1 MIHVTCAI
9 LINEGKILV
18 TQRSERMSLPLKWE
32 FPGGKIEVNETP
44 EACLHR
50 EIKEELG
57 IEIRLTEKLLEHEY
71 HYDHL
76 SINLIPYL
84 AEITSGVI
92 DLKEH
97 KSYRFLNMSELLT
110 LDWAAADLPIV
121 HQLLKRPL

>member
-1 MIHVTCAI
+1 MIQVTCAI
-9 LINEGKILV
+9 LIHEGKILA
-18 TQRSERMSLPLKWE
+18 TQRSERMPLPLKWE

-57 IEIRLTEKLLEHEY
+57 IEVSLKERLVENEH

-92 DLKEH
+92 VLKEH
-97 KSYRFLNMSELLT
+97 KSYRFLNPSELLT

-121 HQLLKRPL
+121 HQLLKRKI

>member
-1 MIHVTCAI
+1 MIQVTCAI
-9 LINEGKILV
+9 LIHKGKILAA
-18 TQRSERMSLPLKWE
+18 QRSERMPLPLKWE
-32 FPGGKIEVNETP
+32 FPGGKIEAHETP
-44 EACLHR
+44 EACLQR

-57 IEIRLTEKLLEHEY
+57 IEICLKEKLVPHEH

-92 DLKEH
+92 VLKEH
-97 KSYRFLNMSELLT
+97 KSYRFLNQSELLP

-121 HQLLKRPL
+121 HQLLKREL

>member
-1 MIHVTCAI
+1 
-9 LINEGKILV
+9 
-18 TQRSERMSLPLKWE
+18 MSLPLKWE
-32 FPGGKIEVNETP
+32 FPGGKIEAKETP

-57 IEIRLTEKLLEHEY
+57 IEIRLKEKLLENH
-71 HYDHL
+71 HQYDKI

-97 KSYRFLNMSELLT
+97 KNYRFLNRTELLT
-110 LDWAAADLPIV
+110 LDWAAADIPIV
-121 HQLLKRPL
+121 HQLLKREL

>member
-1 MIHVTCAI
+1 MIQVTCAI
-9 LINEGKILV
+9 LIQEGKILA

-57 IEIRLTEKLLEHEY
+57 IEICLTEKLVAHEH

-92 DLKEH
+92 VLKEH
-97 KSYRFLNMSELLT
+97 KSYRFLNPSELLT
-110 LDWAAADLPIV
+110 MDWAAADLPIV
-121 HQLLKRPL
+121 HQLLKKEL